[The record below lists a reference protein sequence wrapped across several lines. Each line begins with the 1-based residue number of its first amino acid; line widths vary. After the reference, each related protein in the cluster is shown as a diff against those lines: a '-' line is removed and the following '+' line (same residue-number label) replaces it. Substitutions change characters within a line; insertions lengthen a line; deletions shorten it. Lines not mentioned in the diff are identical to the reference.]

1 MTDDSVAKGY
11 SWDDEAL
18 CLPIPPLSLV
28 QTPCCRGTVMRV
40 APAPLYNSYKDVWRF
55 VNILEAALDTAANNK
70 A

>member
-1 MTDDSVAKGY
+1 MSAY
-11 SWDDEAL
+11 
-18 CLPIPPLSLV
+18 PPLSLV

-40 APAPLYNSYKDVWRF
+40 APAPLYNSYTDVWRF

>member
-1 MTDDSVAKGY
+1 MSAY
-11 SWDDEAL
+11 L
-18 CLPIPPLSLV
+18 PLSLV